1 MLVIRNTPKPVYFPL
16 VKPYVNDIKNK
27 EEAEKATEKDKMFQT
42 YFPKVKD
49 SIEMDYP
56 LKPIGCCPPSKDLSK
71 DLPIANIPICYATN
85 SKTYLR

>member
-1 MLVIRNTPKPVYFPL
+1 MLVIRSTPKAIYYPM
-16 VKPYVNDIKNK
+16 VKPSASEVKAK
-27 EEAEKATEKDKMFQT
+27 EEAERATEKDKMFKT
-42 YFPKVKD
+42 YFPTVKD

-71 DLPIANIPICYATN
+71 DLPIANIPICYAAN